1 MKQISIIIATF
12 NAAKTLE
19 RCLQSIISQKQQEVE
34 LLVIDGQSNDETLT
48 ILEQYREHIDVIIS
62 EPDRGL
68 YDAWNKGIRKSQG
81 AWMWFIGADDYILPQ
96 AVSTYL
102 NFIHEHSEELSGLD
116 LITAEE
122 ELVDLTG
129 RKIKTIGRPFR
140 WEEYRKLMLIAH
152 GATLHHRSLYT
163 EFGDYDLNFPICADY
178 EFLFRKG
185 ASIRSLHIP
194 QTMLSFAIGG
204 ASYSW
209 NSYIESFRIKQKY
222 QAVSWLTNV
231 YLFTRQVLAKIL
243 KDLRYTT
250 H

>member
-96 AVSTYL
+96 AV
-102 NFIHEHSEELSGLD
+102 
-116 LITAEE
+116 
-122 ELVDLTG
+122 
-129 RKIKTIGRPFR
+129 
-140 WEEYRKLMLIAH
+140 
-152 GATLHHRSLYT
+152 
-163 EFGDYDLNFPICADY
+163 
-178 EFLFRKG
+178 
-185 ASIRSLHIP
+185 
-194 QTMLSFAIGG
+194 
-204 ASYSW
+204 
-209 NSYIESFRIKQKY
+209 
-222 QAVSWLTNV
+222 
-231 YLFTRQVLAKIL
+231 
-243 KDLRYTT
+243 
-250 H
+250 

>member
-1 MKQISIIIATF
+1 
-12 NAAKTLE
+12 
-19 RCLQSIISQKQQEVE
+19 
-34 LLVIDGQSNDETLT
+34 
-48 ILEQYREHIDVIIS
+48 
-62 EPDRGL
+62 
-68 YDAWNKGIRKSQG
+68 
-81 AWMWFIGADDYILPQ
+81 
-96 AVSTYL
+96 
-102 NFIHEHSEELSGLD
+102 
-116 LITAEE
+116 
-122 ELVDLTG
+122 
-129 RKIKTIGRPFR
+129 
-140 WEEYRKLMLIAH
+140 MLIAH
-152 GATLHHRSLYT
+152 GATLHHRSLYA